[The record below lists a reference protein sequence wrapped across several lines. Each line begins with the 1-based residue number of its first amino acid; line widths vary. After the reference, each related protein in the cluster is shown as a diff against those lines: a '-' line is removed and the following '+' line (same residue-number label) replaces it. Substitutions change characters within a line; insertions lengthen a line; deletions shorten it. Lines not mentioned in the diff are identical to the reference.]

1 MALQVLWQ
9 VMVLV
14 GVLALAVLAVRL
26 LGGRLLPGGR
36 GQSLRLREHL
46 ALGREGGLGR
56 RGRGGAPGAGGG
68 GGAGGRGAAAGRS
81 LLGGTGG
88 RGVWLIADLTAAQSA
103 EDAAAA
109 VAPRPEP
116 PTDPAAGFGGALEAS
131 LARLR
136 RLGAGDA
143 DA

>member
-1 MALQVLWQ
+1 MALQALWQ

-46 ALGREGGLGR
+46 ALGREGGLWLVE
-56 RGRGGAPGAGGG
+56 
-68 GGAGGRGAAAGRS
+68 AAGRS
-81 LLGGTGG
+81 LLVGTGG
-88 RGVWLIADLTAAQSA
+88 RGVWLIADLTAAQPA

-116 PTDPAAGFGGALEAS
+116 PADPTAGFGGALEAS

>member
-46 ALGREGGLGR
+46 ALGREGGLWLVE
-56 RGRGGAPGAGGG
+56 
-68 GGAGGRGAAAGRS
+68 AAGRS
-81 LLGGTGG
+81 LLVGTGG

>member
-14 GVLALAVLAVRL
+14 GVLALAVLGGRL
-26 LGGRLLPGGR
+26 WGGRLLPGGR
-36 GQSLRLREHL
+36 GQSLRLVVNL
-46 ALGREGGLGR
+46 ALGGVGGLWLVE
-56 RGRGGAPGAGGG
+56 
-68 GGAGGRGAAAGRS
+68 AAGRS
-81 LLGGTGG
+81 LLVGTGG